1 MTTLRVTLDELALSP
16 YGGMA
21 RYAGELARGLV
32 ATAPADAEVVGV
44 VPASPEPDYERIMER
59 IPGIAALEKNVL
71 TRRDL
76 AVAWRRGLA
85 RTTGTGMLHA
95 TSLLAPLGSHDR
107 VHHRSDQVA
116 VTIHDAI
123 AWTHPELLPS
133 RAASWYR
140 AMAKRAERFAD
151 AIIVPSHAV
160 AEELSGHLEF
170 GDRIR
175 VIPGAPSS
183 SLIPPAD
190 TRGRADE
197 LKLPERYLLTVAG
210 TEPKKNLGALIEAL
224 PLTRDGIPLVVVAS
238 DPDAVVAMVADA
250 GLPAERVVALG
261 PLADED
267 LGLVYHRAHL
277 YVQPSIA
284 EGFGL
289 AVVEALA
296 FGLPIV
302 HTDVAALEEVTAGAA
317 LSVPL
322 DGAGLPDRL
331 AEAIDAVDG
340 ALADR
345 LSTAAGDRARAF
357 DWRDSADK
365 VWQLHAD
372 L

>member
-1 MTTLRVTLDELALSP
+1 VTLDELAASP

-21 RYAGELARGLV
+21 RYAGELTRGLV
-32 ATAPADAEVVGV
+32 ATAPPDAEVVGV
-44 VPASPEPDYERIMER
+44 VPASPEPDYERILER
-59 IPGIAALEKNVL
+59 IPGLAALEKNVL

-76 AVAWRRGLA
+76 SATWRRGLA
-85 RTTGTGMLHA
+85 RTSGTGMLHA
-95 TSLLAPLGSHDR
+95 TSLLAPLGPHDR
-107 VHHRSDQVA
+107 VHHTSDQVA

-123 AWTHPELLPS
+123 AWTHPELLPA
-133 RAASWYR
+133 RTASWHR
-140 AMAKRAERFAD
+140 AMAKRAEKYAD
-151 AIIVPSHAV
+151 AIVVPSHAV
-160 AEELSGHLEF
+160 AEELAAELDF

-190 TRGRADE
+190 TRTRADE
-197 LKLPERYLLTVAG
+197 LGLPEHYLLTVAG

-224 PLTRDGIPLVVVAS
+224 ALTRDDAPLVVVAS
-238 DPDAVVAMVADA
+238 DPDAVLALGRAA
-250 GLPAERVVALG
+250 ELPAGRLVALG

-267 LGLVYHRAHL
+267 LGLVYHRARL

-322 DGAGLPDRL
+322 DGEGLPARL

-345 LSTAAGDRARAF
+345 LSTAAGDRARGF
-357 DWRDSADK
+357 DWRDSAEK